1 MFYRL
6 KQRERRLIDPGLGA
20 NNEPEKLIWGLMLFA
35 PTFQNGGN
43 VLKFRFP
50 SSLSTSSFIQS
61 VKICLD
67 IISAWVRFEGRLNG
81 R

>member
-6 KQRERRLIDPGLGA
+6 KQYETRLIDHDLGA

-43 VLKFRFP
+43 VLKLGFP
-50 SSLSTSSFIQS
+50 SSLSASLF
-61 VKICLD
+61 KREREN
-67 IISAWVRFEGRLNG
+67 IS
-81 R
+81 